1 MSEFGKVFTRNDML
15 RHHFSKHKFLR
26 DIKKFKVGEL
36 VEIFLD
42 ADLILYSFLIVTL
55 LSGMRPSKGKK
66 VPVMNVTDW
75 FMNRHHESNHREK
88 ARCKCSTQ
96 GKKVLG

>member
-26 DIKKFKVGEL
+26 DIKRFKVGEL

-42 ADLILYSFLIVTL
+42 ADLISDITTGMIVTL
-55 LSGMRPSKGKK
+55 KSVRNMSPY
-66 VPVMNVTDW
+66 
-75 FMNRHHESNHREK
+75 FYNRHHQSHHQDK
-88 ARCKCSTQ
+88 CSCKCSAH
-96 GKKVLG
+96 GNKVWVINFKLF